1 MKDIQFNRNI
11 SKEMWDELH
20 DTEIVPETFPVRVF
34 NAIRRAGYETLGE
47 LADSTES
54 ELRKK
59 LQTVRRIEVYGLEK
73 TVQAVK
79 EKMAAMGV
87 VFPTDEEKQTILS
100 SLTETGKLQREI
112 NLLQQKVEQLETEN
126 ASLRRQADHYWNDKR
141 TKSQEALLEA
151 KELTTEGYAVPK
163 MIQRMQYLGRD
174 GGYTS
179 FCDVFGLREKYCVFD
194 DSVVCS
200 FTEEEIQTAC
210 EKCIDKFLRK
220 YYGIEV

>member
-11 SKEMWDELH
+11 SEEMWDELH
-20 DTEIVPETFPVRVF
+20 DTEIVPEDFPVRCF
-34 NAIRRAGYETLGE
+34 SAIRRAGYETLGE

-87 VFPTDEEKQTILS
+87 VLPTDEAKQRIINA
-100 SLTETGKLQREI
+100 LTETEQLQREI
-112 NLLQQKVEQLETEN
+112 NLLQQTVEQLQTEN
-126 ASLRRQADHYWNDKR
+126 ASLRRQADRYWNDKR
-141 TKSQEALLEA
+141 TKSEAVLLEA
-151 KELTTEGYAVPK
+151 REIASGEYAVPK
-163 MIQRMQYLGRD
+163 ILQSMQYPGRD

-179 FCDVFGLREKYCVFD
+179 FCDIFGLREKYCVFD

-200 FTEEEIQTAC
+200 FTDEEIQTTC
-210 EKCIDKFLRK
+210 EKCIDKFLRQ
-220 YYGIEV
+220 YYGIK